1 MKTPYSVLLSLRQAE
16 EKHAE
21 VALAAA
27 RQAAD
32 ERERALEAVRA
43 AETAW
48 IALYV
53 GDAAAS
59 RELATLSGMLTSI
72 KRAERDAESRF
83 ETAQR
88 RLDQARDLAVEAQRR
103 RRVVEQLHE
112 EAVAAAERAEAKR
125 AQAELDELAA
135 IRVRHHAEGARAG

>member
-21 VALAAA
+21 VTLAEAH
-27 RQAAD
+27 RAAD
-32 ERERALEAVRA
+32 ERERTLEAVRA

-48 IALYV
+48 VDLYV

-59 RELATLSGMLTSI
+59 RDLATLAGMLTSI
-72 KRAERDAESRF
+72 KRAERDAEARL
-83 ETAQR
+83 ETAHR

-103 RRVVEQLHE
+103 RRVVEELHE
-112 EAVAAAERAEAKR
+112 AAVEAAERAEAKQ

-135 IRVRHHAEGARAG
+135 IRVRRHAEDARAS